1 MEIKYNDKTLRIE
14 EDGQTAFW
22 FKSED
27 LLKVEVKVTAEEEEA
42 ILRKVYAYTRD
53 GFIRELSDIVTEMV
67 EIINGVVEEEHRIQQ
82 PHLLISQPE
91 VNKILITDGLSGAF
105 LSLKFVEG
113 EDRLEG
119 FKVLNGIF
127 ILPDQAPFELKNIMP
142 YNAYAIWRKMKSRYE
157 EYVRAVLTPTPPVTE
172 EEEQPKA
179 LPVTDLKFR
188 DSLFEDLDYLAGY
201 VLSSE
206 ALESLKSYLADT
218 FSDQLEK
225 LTIRRFEIFTNT
237 IKDDVVTIMVHD
249 PSDVAGTNLE
259 FVYGDSMK
267 PHGKTGWSVTEN
279 FYTGTGVDRTVSY
292 F

>member
-1 MEIKYNDKTLRIE
+1 MEIKYNDTTLRIE

-22 FKSED
+22 FKSEGEV
-27 LLKVEVKVTAEEEEA
+27 KAEVKVTTEGEES

-53 GFIRELSDIVTEMV
+53 GFIRDLSDIVTEMT
-67 EIINGVVEEEHRIQQ
+67 EIINGVVEEKQRIKQ

-91 VNKILITDGLSGAF
+91 FNKILISDGLSGAF

-119 FKVLNGIF
+119 FKVLTGIF
-127 ILPDQAPFELKNIMP
+127 IIPDQVPFELKNIMP
-142 YNAYAIWRKMKSRYE
+142 YNAYAIWRKMKPRYE
-157 EYVRAVLTPTPPVTE
+157 EYVRAVLAPDQPVVE
-172 EEEQPKA
+172 EEELPKV
-179 LPVTDLKFR
+179 LPTTDLRFR

-201 VLSSE
+201 VLSYD
-206 ALESLKSYLADT
+206 ATESLKGYITDK
-218 FSDQLEK
+218 FSDQLEQ

-237 IKDDVVTIMVHD
+237 IKDDVVTIMIHD
-249 PSDVAGTNLE
+249 PNDVAGTNLE